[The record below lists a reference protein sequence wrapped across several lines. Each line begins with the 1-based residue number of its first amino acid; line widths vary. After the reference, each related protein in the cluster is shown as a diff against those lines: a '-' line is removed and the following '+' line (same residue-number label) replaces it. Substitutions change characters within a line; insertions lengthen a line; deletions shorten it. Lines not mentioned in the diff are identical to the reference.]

1 MLFHDTAL
9 CAYMFDYRFRGLHL
23 TAAERSTA
31 MRAMGDIAGT
41 PCPTVFG
48 YHIQVPWTRWLLCRN
63 ASMPTCH
70 PVNFW
75 NTLFVGDPLSHIG
88 AILCGLPASQ
98 ACVERTFS
106 ASDWA
111 VDNRERLGFAKL
123 AREVY
128 IKVNTQALTRM

>member
-1 MLFHDTAL
+1 
-9 CAYMFDYRFRGLHL
+9 
-23 TAAERSTA
+23 

-41 PCPTVFG
+41 LGLAPPCLDTISKFLRRDG
-48 YHIQVPWTRWLLCRN
+48 CY
-63 ASMPTCH
+63 AAMPACH

-75 NTLFVGDPLSHIG
+75 NTLFGGDRLSHIG